1 MVSEPRKQSMASME
15 TDYSK
20 HTFIL
25 SMEDIMAAGAFGML
39 GTNYGKFNIRYQGVK
54 IWNMIPEQNKK
65 MTKSSFKNIIKQ
77 SFLDSY

>member
-25 SMEDIMAAGAFGML
+25 SMEDIMAAGAVGML
-39 GTNYGKFNIRYQGVK
+39 GIMGETAHLNFSEDK
-54 IWNMIPEQNKK
+54 IIVCTVNKLGLQLR
-65 MTKSSFKNIIKQ
+65 MSRLVTE
-77 SFLDSY
+77 